1 MRKATNEL
9 PRCCFWRCK
18 RRCFVSL
25 FLSVWWVFSVVL
37 LVERCGN
44 SKIKMFVYAGNVK
57 IKRFAT
63 DKIVSEKS
71 KTAEWWYFYCNRCG
85 DCLYYAFRY
94 MERWGMESAVLL
106 TVSCMAVSCSRIPLL
121 RLFMVCF
128 YSLSFLI
135 FVLLAF
141 GDGKMRLVPLW
152 VADGCLA
159 LIVVSCVLVLR
170 ERKRIWV

>member
-1 MRKATNEL
+1 
-9 PRCCFWRCK
+9 
-18 RRCFVSL
+18 
-25 FLSVWWVFSVVL
+25 
-37 LVERCGN
+37 
-44 SKIKMFVYAGNVK
+44 
-57 IKRFAT
+57 
-63 DKIVSEKS
+63 
-71 KTAEWWYFYCNRCG
+71 
-85 DCLYYAFRY
+85 
-94 MERWGMESAVLL
+94 MESAVLL
-106 TVSCMAVSCSRIPLL
+106 TVSCMAVSCSRMPLL

-170 ERKRIWV
+170 ERKRI

>member
-1 MRKATNEL
+1 
-9 PRCCFWRCK
+9 
-18 RRCFVSL
+18 
-25 FLSVWWVFSVVL
+25 
-37 LVERCGN
+37 
-44 SKIKMFVYAGNVK
+44 
-57 IKRFAT
+57 
-63 DKIVSEKS
+63 
-71 KTAEWWYFYCNRCG
+71 
-85 DCLYYAFRY
+85 
-94 MERWGMESAVLL
+94 MESAVLL

-159 LIVVSCVLVLR
+159 LIVVSYVLVLR
-170 ERKRIWV
+170 ERNRI